1 MSIRHYQLTGYCSDK
16 LIRAYNKCNIIMYYL
31 KHEQQNSS
39 VFIPD
44 KTRDASVLNG
54 FKNEPLEAVR
64 ISLYK
69 DHNL

>member
-1 MSIRHYQLTGYCSDK
+1 
-16 LIRAYNKCNIIMYYL
+16 MYYL